1 MTVTATDT
9 EGAAATQTFAVTV
22 PNRAPVVT
30 EALPARTIEVGEA
43 ATVDMSSFFS
53 DPDGD
58 DLAYAVVTGDA
69 ALAVA
74 EVSGSVIM
82 VTAVAKGSVSVT
94 VTATDPEGG
103 ATAQSFEVTVPNR
116 APVAKGAVEAQ
127 TTEVGEAA
135 TVDMSPFFSDPDGDA
150 LVYTVETSDAALAT
164 AEVSGSVVSVIA
176 IARGSASVKVT
187 ATDTEGASATQDFE
201 VTVPNRV
208 PVAVGEIPAQTVEV
222 GHEVSLEMGP
232 FFTDPDGDALVYAVA
247 PDNATVAEGSAGE
260 LAVTVAALAKGNA
273 TMTVT
278 ATDIEGASATQSFS
292 VMVPNRPPAITG
304 EIPTQTVEVG
314 EERTMDLSSYFTD
327 PDGDPLA
334 HAVEATDAAVVTAS
348 VAEGAVVL
356 AALAKGEAT
365 VTVTVTDNEGLT
377 AMQAFPVTVP
387 NRAPITEGAV
397 EPQTIEVG
405 ETAAVDASSHFSDPD
420 GDELSY
426 TFTIPDVAVAT
437 IEPTGHLA
445 VLTAKAKGKATA
457 TVTATDAEGLTATMA
472 FAVTVPNQAPVA
484 MGSIAAQTVY
494 RDSVIE
500 VKVASAFTDPD
511 GDALVYTVAS
521 FNPAVVEA
529 TATDGVVTVST
540 ISQGEAT
547 VTVQATD
554 GEGLADS
561 AGFLVTVPNRGPF
574 VPGRFSRYR
583 LEPDD
588 TLTLG
593 TAQYFA
599 DPDGDPLDVE
609 AESSDERVATAA
621 IENESLVLVA
631 VRRGAAKV
639 TVTATDPWGLEVEQE
654 FRVSVVRPGDGGGGN
669 KPPTVTGTI
678 SPRTVTSGEQFRMGI
693 DGYFHDPDGDALA
706 FFASSADEDN
716 AVAEVTGSTLTVT
729 GAGAGTV
736 DVTVTA
742 VDPGSL
748 SAEMTFPV
756 TVEEYTG
763 GNRSPSVTQVIEP
776 QPLQPD
782 ASFETSLGEHFRDP
796 DNDPL
801 TFSAQSSNEGVATAE
816 VSDAGDL
823 SLTAVSEGT
832 TTISVTATDPGELQ
846 TRIDFRATVRDA
858 ANNSAPQIKG
868 TPLPDTMRYETRYHR
883 YNYPVIDG
891 VDHFEDPEGDPL
903 TFTATSSNRQA
914 VRVDQSGSKTI
925 IKDWFDFGESTIT
938 ITAKDP
944 VGASISQ
951 SFVYVVTN
959 TPPFLSSQGLAF
971 TEWSIT
977 TGLADTIPIN
987 AFFGNADIIRGDHPL
1002 RFEAGS
1008 SDPAKVA
1015 ASLIISPHS
1024 GTDRHLE
1031 LHGIA
1036 SGQATVTLTAFDNAG
1051 NSIPMS
1057 FTVTVDGN
1065 RRPTIKKRFPSPPTL
1080 SWGDTLSYTLT
1091 EYFEDPDGDQ
1101 LTYSEHVD
1109 LSDTEEKELIESAI
1123 VFSGDTVHF
1132 VAPVVD
1138 VATFSWSWV
1147 SIAATDPDGKSVSSR
1162 NFMVILVLAPPDTTT
1177 SDTTDSGGDSE
1188 PQQLVLSSPASR
1200 WTTGPTVEF
1209 APGPFQPTR
1218 RPTRRLRKEGL
1229 HGLR

>member
-1 MTVTATDT
+1 MPNRPPVVTGEVADTELPVGQSLTLDVSEYFSEPDGQALVYVADPGAADVVEATMTGPSLTIAALAKGTAPVTVTATDPGGLTATVGFSVKVPNRGPVPEGTMEARTMEVGKAEAVDVSPFFSDPDGDELAYGVETSDAALLAVEVSGNLVEVTAVAKGPATVTVTATDTEGASATQSFEVTVPNQVPLAVGEIPVQTVEVGHEVSVEMAAYFMDPDGDVLEYQVVTDNAAVAEVSAGELVLTVSALAKGSATMTVTATDT

-30 EALPARTIEVGEA
+30 EALPARTEIEVGEA

-58 DLAYAVVTGDA
+58 DLAYAVVTGDV

-82 VTAVAKGSVSVT
+82 VTAVAKGSVIVK

-103 ATAQSFEVTVPNR
+103 ATAQSFDVAVPNR

-150 LVYTVETSDAALAT
+150 LAYTVETSDAALAT
-164 AEVSGSVVSVIA
+164 AEVSGSVVSVTA

-222 GHEVSLEMGP
+222 GHEVALEMGP

-247 PDNATVAEGSAGE
+247 PDNTTVAKGSAGE
-260 LAVTVAALAKGNA
+260 LAVMVAALAKGNA

-334 HAVEATDAAVVTAS
+334 HAVEVTDAAVVTAS

-365 VTVTVTDNEGLT
+365 VTVTVTDDEGLT

-387 NRAPITEGAV
+387 NRAPVTEGAV

-445 VLTAKAKGKATA
+445 VLTAKAKGTATA

-500 VKVASAFTDPD
+500 VEVASAFTDPD

-561 AGFLVTVPNRGPF
+561 AGFLVTVPNRGPL

-729 GAGAGTV
+729 GAGAGKPV

-748 SAEMTFPV
+748 
-756 TVEEYTG
+756 
-763 GNRSPSVTQVIEP
+763 I
-776 QPLQPD
+776 
-782 ASFETSLGEHFRDP
+782 
-796 DNDPL
+796 
-801 TFSAQSSNEGVATAE
+801 
-816 VSDAGDL
+816 
-823 SLTAVSEGT
+823 
-832 TTISVTATDPGELQ
+832 
-846 TRIDFRATVRDA
+846 
-858 ANNSAPQIKG
+858 
-868 TPLPDTMRYETRYHR
+868 
-883 YNYPVIDG
+883 
-891 VDHFEDPEGDPL
+891 
-903 TFTATSSNRQA
+903 
-914 VRVDQSGSKTI
+914 
-925 IKDWFDFGESTIT
+925 GES
-938 ITAKDP
+938 DP
-944 VGASISQ
+944 
-951 SFVYVVTN
+951 
-959 TPPFLSSQGLAF
+959 
-971 TEWSIT
+971 
-977 TGLADTIPIN
+977 
-987 AFFGNADIIRGDHPL
+987 
-1002 RFEAGS
+1002 
-1008 SDPAKVA
+1008 
-1015 ASLIISPHS
+1015 S
-1024 GTDRHLE
+1024 G
-1031 LHGIA
+1031 
-1036 SGQATVTLTAFDNAG
+1036 
-1051 NSIPMS
+1051 
-1057 FTVTVDGN
+1057 
-1065 RRPTIKKRFPSPPTL
+1065 
-1080 SWGDTLSYTLT
+1080 
-1091 EYFEDPDGDQ
+1091 
-1101 LTYSEHVD
+1101 
-1109 LSDTEEKELIESAI
+1109 
-1123 VFSGDTVHF
+1123 
-1132 VAPVVD
+1132 
-1138 VATFSWSWV
+1138 
-1147 SIAATDPDGKSVSSR
+1147 
-1162 NFMVILVLAPPDTTT
+1162 
-1177 SDTTDSGGDSE
+1177 
-1188 PQQLVLSSPASR
+1188 
-1200 WTTGPTVEF
+1200 
-1209 APGPFQPTR
+1209 
-1218 RPTRRLRKEGL
+1218 
-1229 HGLR
+1229 